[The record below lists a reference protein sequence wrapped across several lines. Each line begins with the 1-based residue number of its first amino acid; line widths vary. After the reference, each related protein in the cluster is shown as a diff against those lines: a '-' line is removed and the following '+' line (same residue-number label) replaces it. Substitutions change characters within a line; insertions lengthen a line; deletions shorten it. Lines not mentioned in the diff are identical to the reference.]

1 MYKRKYNKYYTKYN
15 TVLRKLYEHSISLLP
30 RGDAF
35 ESFQQIAIRNKI
47 NLNNLVGIKF
57 KKNIVSDNVINYIKK
72 YYPNVIIKII

>member
-15 TVLRKLYEHSISLLP
+15 TVLRKLYEYSISLLP
-30 RGDAF
+30 HGDAF

-72 YYPNVIIKII
+72 YYSNVIIKII